1 MVSKTI
7 VAGSIPARTS
17 KLISS
22 MTVEYVV
29 GSFLHECD
37 IVSHVIPEI
46 LVDLPI
52 NNEVMSQRPDIKSRR
67 QKKTEWST
75 NRKSK
80 YV

>member
-1 MVSKTI
+1 
-7 VAGSIPARTS
+7 
-17 KLISS
+17 

-37 IVSHVIPEI
+37 VVRHLIPET
-46 LVDLPI
+46 LVDLPL
-52 NNEVMSQRPDIKSRR
+52 NNESMTLRPDVKSRR

-80 YV
+80 YI